1 MQTTRNINGQRITI
15 QARRRHSRGNF
26 IGWVVTIG
34 TIKNF
39 YAVLTADEA
48 ISKALIQYL
57 DAMDAAAAA
66 PSTNEPVRE
75 PVRDTE
81 IRDAKPRQ
89 TGPANDVGDLIAAL
103 RNHLSPG
110 AVTLVASCLG
120 VARANDRN
128 VEREVAWFRDQLVAL
143 LGGEEYCRLQDEL
156 GL

>member
-57 DAMDAAAAA
+57 AATETAAATSA
-66 PSTNEPVRE
+66 PTIEPAGDAE
-75 PVRDTE
+75 P
-81 IRDAKPRQ
+81 RDAKPRQ
-89 TGPANDVGDLIAAL
+89 TGPANDVGDLVAAL
-103 RNHLSPG
+103 RNHLSPH
-110 AVTLVASCLG
+110 AVALVASCLG

-143 LGGEEYCRLQDEL
+143 LGGEEFCRLQNEL